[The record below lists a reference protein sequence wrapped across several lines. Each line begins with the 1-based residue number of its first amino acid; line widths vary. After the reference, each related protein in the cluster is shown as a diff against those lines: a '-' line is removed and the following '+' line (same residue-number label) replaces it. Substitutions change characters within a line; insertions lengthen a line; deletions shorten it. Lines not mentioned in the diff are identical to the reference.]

1 MRLTKSSARVTMFL
15 GLAVIAVA
23 GCGKKPAE
31 QPAEATP
38 PAVVEFKVVGLELG
52 TSIDEQKRIS
62 APATTFKPA
71 DVIYVSV
78 ATDGASPG
86 ATLGAKWTYG
96 ADGQL
101 VNEMTEPVAP
111 SGPANTEFHISKA
124 DGLPAGKYMV
134 EVTLDGASVGVK
146 EFEIR

>member
-1 MRLTKSSARVTMFL
+1 MRLMKSSARWTVL
-15 GLAVIAVA
+15 GLALIAAV
-23 GCGKKPAE
+23 GCAKSKPAE
-31 QPAEATP
+31 QPADATP
-38 PAVVEFKVVGLELG
+38 PAMVAFKVVGMELG

-78 ATDGASPG
+78 ATDGTSPG
-86 ATLGAKWTYG
+86 ATMGAKWTYG

-111 SGPANTEFHISKA
+111 TGPANTEFHISKP
-124 DGLPAGKYMV
+124 DGFPAGKYRV
-134 EVTLDGASVGVK
+134 EVTLDGASVGTK
-146 EFEIR
+146 EFEIH